1 MKDQMELF
9 NEGGLR
15 DEGGQVEPE
24 SGNKVP
30 SGSLKEEVADDIP
43 VMMSEGEFVFPAD
56 VVRYIGL
63 ETLMKMRQDAKQGL
77 KMMEEMG
84 QMGNSEE
91 ATIPDDMPFEMADLI
106 VVSGSKPKK
115 MQSGGL
121 LDDPRFKRPTGGD
134 TPTITDEDK
143 KQMEDALLRTGY
155 GNVVMKRYVNADGD
169 VKYIPFVDGEPQMDI
184 PEGYELDESAP
195 KTQTNIGGGY
205 TDSGGGGDSGGPA
218 SLAPAIGDGMTFEK
232 PKLMVDGKE
241 FQSIDEMDTETL
253 VKYYE
258 QFNSPIYRYAATG
271 AALFFSP
278 IVGLAISLGQSY
290 SNKNS
295 PNGMNAVQQK
305 LMTMNLTKEQR
316 ARVNGVYDD
325 IKKRGAGGISSF
337 GKTVFNALGLT
348 SDKEKNEKETA
359 FEKFLRNGNVKGAI
373 NEGKKSLSKK
383 ENKEIFDKTVL
394 NKTYTDKEFMFDYGA
409 VGQEQGPPTAPPFLS
424 KSSDISRLITQD
436 QAPVIPD
443 ASEAD
448 LENMLGVSQ
457 PATQTVPTDMGM
469 DEEQNYAL
477 VDPRAE
483 VKQKE
488 RAKVDY
494 NVPTS
499 IVPPVDETFK
509 KDEVDLYAPAIES
522 PDSMIPPVD
531 EDYTLENIRRKEEQ
545 EKERRSKRRIDM
557 GGGLPKLLASVDST
571 IKKADQGREGV
582 KEREKFA
589 QKQRQL
595 YMQSGPTT
603 GSDDDRD
610 DGGPSSGSSD
620 VFFQNDFQTQLP
632 SYAAPAPQATTQQRA
647 DAFTQSKLSS
657 FDPSEPEK
665 FYGGFYV
672 GGVPTKPMKPQ
683 RLKKGGL
690 AKMKVKPKRM
700 KKGGLA
706 SRKK

>member
-9 NEGGLR
+9 DEGGLR
-15 DEGGQVEPE
+15 DEGGQVEPK

-63 ETLMKMRQDAKQGL
+63 ETLMKMRQDAKRGL

-91 ATIPDDMPFEMADLI
+91 ATIPDDIPFEMADLI
-106 VVSGSKPKK
+106 VVSGEKPKK

-143 KQMEDALLRTGY
+143 KEMEDALLRTGY

-169 VKYIPFVDGEPQMDI
+169 VKYIPFVDGEPQMEI

-195 KTQTNIGGGY
+195 KQQSSIGGGY
-205 TDSGGGGDSGGPA
+205 TDSGGGDSGGPA
-218 SLAPAIGDGMTFEK
+218 SPAPAIGDGVTFEK

-241 FQSIDEMDTETL
+241 FQSIDEMDAETL

-295 PNGMNAVQQK
+295 PNGLNAVQQK

-316 ARVNGVYDD
+316 ARVNSVYDD

-337 GKTVFNALGLT
+337 GKTIFNALGLT
-348 SDKEKNEKETA
+348 SDKEKNEKETE
-359 FEKFLRNGNVKGAI
+359 FEKFLRIGNVKGAI
-373 NEGKKSLSKK
+373 GAGKDAIGASSK
-383 ENKEIFDKTVL
+383 NKKDFD
-394 NKTYTDKEFMFDYGA
+394 
-409 VGQEQGPPTAPPFLS
+409 
-424 KSSDISRLITQD
+424 
-436 QAPVIPD
+436 D
-443 ASEAD
+443 ASREGFQKYITEGGMGMDIDRRKPFAEPQPSG
-448 LENMLGVSQ
+448 LPTELGEQEFGFAESQ
-457 PATQTVPTDMGM
+457 PSGLPTELGEQEFGFADPVTQTAPTDMGM

-477 VDPRAE
+477 VDPRAK
-483 VKQKE
+483 VKQTE

-494 NVPTS
+494 DVPLS

-509 KDEVDLYAPAIES
+509 EDKVDLYAPAIDS

-531 EDYTLENIRRKEEQ
+531 EDYTAESLRRLEKPSEGVQDLLSIQKDLRALEAKNKREADTLRK
-545 EKERRSKRRIDM
+545 K
-557 GGGLPKLLASVDST
+557 LASVGTDYG
-571 IKKADQGREGV
+571 Q
-582 KEREKFA
+582 
-589 QKQRQL
+589 QRVQ
-595 YMQSGPTT
+595 Q
-603 GSDDDRD
+603 DDDRD
-610 DGGPSSGSSD
+610 DGGPSSGID
-620 VFFQNDFQTQLP
+620 DFFGNDFGQPSVPTYTPSPVFTSQTAGGQQRP
-632 SYAAPAPQATTQQRA
+632 QSFGVPAPAPKQAPTYSYDQA
-647 DAFTQSKLSS
+647 G
-657 FDPSEPEK
+657 P
-665 FYGGFYV
+665 FYV
-672 GGVPTKPMKPQ
+672 GGVATKPMKPQ